1 MINLGQGL
9 LRTVIHALDDSPT
22 VHYITAS
29 LSQILERAGRKSVIL
44 VNLRRLHAR
53 GKLLG
58 AEPLQETREM

>member
-1 MINLGQGL
+1 
-9 LRTVIHALDDSPT
+9 VIHALDDSPA

-44 VNLRRLHAR
+44 VILRRLHAR